1 MNCPT
6 TDKLSQYVDNLL
18 AEEDIHH
25 IYAHIT
31 NCKECRRVVVAF
43 EEEQHF
49 LIETLKTP
57 ELPDEF
63 DMFVL
68 EQLEPYEQKVRLRR
82 TPWKRILLIAAGV
95 VLAIGLTTT
104 VSPSLAKLVG
114 GFFSTGH
121 VDEGL
126 KMASDAGFASRINK
140 EVTDKGRTLRVEDV
154 VADPTRIAISYQIL
168 DQEGA
173 VLDSYLEF
181 DETKN
186 ELVAFDSSGS
196 QLEITSLG
204 WSGESSDEYGVIELS
219 LKDLDTLKELTL
231 KFDIKELD
239 GTSGKWDLEV
249 PIDLTESIKSTKN
262 LALNDAHINI
272 QGVSL
277 TMKEFRFAPSSSVLR
292 YETSFTEEERERIET
307 QIQKFKETFG
317 EEVVQSFLGF
327 STGVQYH
334 IENAALKPVYYNYD
348 YAFFEGEG
356 TSVDIGMIQGQGEDL
371 EQIGQVAWNESFVPQ
386 KEEKQLTFVL
396 DRIVKTVPSDFS
408 VNIKPKE
415 LKKHPVNF
423 EYEGNYITI
432 QKVDM
437 ASEYSLRKSVIPIE
451 RERFLKIEMEGGK
464 EEQASELR
472 DWVIVDEKGNA
483 YATTWS
489 GSVLNEKDKNGRY
502 KTTIELKVEG
512 LKEVPEEMSLHLASV
527 TRYQDLKEPWKV
539 PLY

>member
-6 TDKLSQYVDNLL
+6 TDKLFQYVDDLL
-18 AEEDIHH
+18 AEEDKHH
-25 IYAHIT
+25 IRTHII
-31 NCKECRRVVVAF
+31 NCKECMRVLEAL

-49 LIETLKTP
+49 LMETLQTP

-68 EQLEPYEQKVRLRR
+68 DQLEPYEQKVRLRR
-82 TPWKRILLIAAGV
+82 TSWKRIMLIAAGV
-95 VLAIGLTTT
+95 VFALGLTTT
-104 VSPSLAKLVG
+104 VNPGLAKLVG

-121 VDEGL
+121 VDGGL

-140 EVTDKGRTLRVEDV
+140 EVTDKGITLRVEDV
-154 VADPTRIAISYQIL
+154 VADPTRIAIAYQIL
-168 DQEGA
+168 DQKGT
-173 VLDSYLEF
+173 VQDSYLEF

-186 ELVAFDSSGS
+186 EILALDSNGS
-196 QLEITSLG
+196 ELEITNLG
-204 WSGESSDEYGVIELS
+204 WSGESSDDYGVIELS
-219 LKDLDTLKELTL
+219 LKELDTLKELIL
-231 KFDIKELD
+231 KFDIEELD

-277 TMKEFRFAPSSSVLR
+277 TMKEFRFAPSSSVIR
-292 YETSFTEEERERIET
+292 YETAFTEEEREKIEK

-327 STGVQYH
+327 STGIQYH
-334 IENAALKPVYYNYD
+334 IENAASQPVYYNYD
-348 YAFFEGEG
+348 YAFFEEEG
-356 TSVDIGMIQGQGEDL
+356 TSVDIGMIQGTGEDL
-371 EQIGQVAWNESFVPQ
+371 GQIGQVAWNESFVPQ

-396 DRIVKTVPSDFS
+396 DGVVKKMPTDFS
-408 VNIKPKE
+408 VKIKPKE

-432 QKVDM
+432 KKIDL

-451 RERFLKIEMEGGK
+451 RKRYLKIELEGGK
-464 EEQASELR
+464 EEQASDLGE
-472 DWVIVDEKGNA
+472 WVIVDEKGNA
-483 YATTWS
+483 YATTWG
-489 GSVLNEKDKNGRY
+489 GSVLNEKDKYGRY
-502 KTTIELKVEG
+502 KTTLELKVEG
-512 LKEVPEEMSLHLASV
+512 LKEVPEEMSLHLVSV
-527 TRYQDLKEPWKV
+527 NRYQDIEEPWKV